1 MCDVVQVE
9 GWHSLKLPAC
19 SGFSANFKLQPA
31 RPCSLVSALTST
43 SPLTQS
49 FFVRSYRSLH
59 HHKIPRSILSY
70 GILSLIRWEIEIALT
85 RALRSFP
92 TLDLLLPNSPLL
104 AQNLSLYCSIIMS
117 SYLDKQ
123 QEAFKS
129 NVISAAPKVSNKRTL
144 AAPPASAPSP
154 APSNASNTSRNENK
168 DAKRKRESQNVV
180 YSQPAATGYGTEAFT
195 QVTYV
200 IDFLKKKDEPK
211 SFREILEY
219 LSQVHVEEKKK
230 KLIAAILKQH
240 DRVRWIPD
248 PQLATQTWDSGTF
261 MHRPLI
267 NVRTKKDLIAYLQNK
282 PDAQG
287 VSVKDLKDGWLEC
300 EEAID
305 DLERDHKILVTRTKK
320 DNHARMVWSNDP
332 TLVHNIDF
340 EFQDMWHKTELPSVD
355 DLVRKLQDAGQKP
368 ASEDPSKRVK
378 LPPKAKEKKKK
389 APRKGGR
396 TTNTHMEHLLKDYSH
411 LKR

>member
-1 MCDVVQVE
+1 
-9 GWHSLKLPAC
+9 
-19 SGFSANFKLQPA
+19 
-31 RPCSLVSALTST
+31 
-43 SPLTQS
+43 
-49 FFVRSYRSLH
+49 
-59 HHKIPRSILSY
+59 
-70 GILSLIRWEIEIALT
+70 
-85 RALRSFP
+85 
-92 TLDLLLPNSPLL
+92 
-104 AQNLSLYCSIIMS
+104 MS

-154 APSNASNTSRNENK
+154 APSNASNTSRNESK
-168 DAKRKRESQNVV
+168 DAKRKREPQNVV

-211 SFREILEY
+211 SFQDVLGY

-240 DRVRWIPD
+240 DRVRWVPD
-248 PQLATQTWDSGTF
+248 PQLTTQTWDSGTF
-261 MHRPLI
+261 MHRPII
-267 NVRTKKDLIAYLQNK
+267 NVRAKKDLIAYLQNK

-287 VSVKDLKDGWLEC
+287 VSVRDLKDGWPEC
-300 EEAID
+300 EDAID
-305 DLERDHKILVTRTKK
+305 ELEREHQILVTRTKK

-332 TLVHNIDF
+332 TLVHKIDD
-340 EFQDMWHKTELPSVD
+340 EFQLMWHKTELPSVD

-378 LPPKAKEKKKK
+378 APPKPKEKKKK

>member
-1 MCDVVQVE
+1 
-9 GWHSLKLPAC
+9 
-19 SGFSANFKLQPA
+19 
-31 RPCSLVSALTST
+31 
-43 SPLTQS
+43 
-49 FFVRSYRSLH
+49 
-59 HHKIPRSILSY
+59 
-70 GILSLIRWEIEIALT
+70 
-85 RALRSFP
+85 
-92 TLDLLLPNSPLL
+92 
-104 AQNLSLYCSIIMS
+104 MS
-117 SYLDKQ
+117 SYLEKQ
-123 QEAFKS
+123 QEAFRT

-154 APSNASNTSRNENK
+154 APSNASNTSKNENK
-168 DAKRKRESQNVV
+168 DVKRKRETQNVV

-200 IDFLKKKDEPK
+200 IDFLKKKDEAK

-219 LSQVHVEEKKK
+219 LSQVHVEESKKR
-230 KLIAAILKQH
+230 LIISILKKH

-248 PQLATQTWDSGTF
+248 SQSKAWDSGTF
-261 MHRPLI
+261 MHRPVI
-267 NVRTKKDLIAYLQNK
+267 NVRTKKDLIAYLQTK

-287 VSVKDLKDGWLEC
+287 LSVKDLKDGWPDCEDAINELEA
-300 EEAID
+300 E
-305 DLERDHKILVTRTKK
+305 HKILVTRTKK

-332 TLVHNIDF
+332 SLVHRIDS
-340 EFQDMWHKTELPSVD
+340 EFHTLWRQTELPSVD

-378 LPPKAKEKKKK
+378 PPPKPKEKKKK